1 MKHKIYKTRSLKQR
15 YMQKLNYNQAKIV
28 GFDLEVFQAAKVAVI
43 GAGAIGS
50 HVCLGLVRKG
60 IGVLDIFDD
69 DVVEAQNLTRQL
81 FSSKDLR
88 KNKAVRLAKL
98 LVKHGFFKTS
108 ITGYPY
114 RFQEALEMGFDF
126 SQYNIIL
133 TLVDNNPTRIA
144 AAKYCLQ
151 EKIPLVTSAVSRDGN
166 QLYCAIQKPG
176 KACFGCI
183 QPNAVNDNSYPC
195 DLPGIIDVIMVVA
208 GFTVFALDTII
219 LERHQ
224 EWNYRSIT
232 LDGFMPDAGIIVPQN
247 ENCQICGQRR
257 QQ

>member
-144 AAKYCLQ
+144 TTKYCIQ
-151 EKIPLVTSAVSRDGN
+151 KDIPLIVSAISRDGN
-166 QLYCAIQKPG
+166 QMYCAIQQPQ

-183 QPNAVNDNSYPC
+183 QPNAINDFSYPC
-195 DLPGIIDVIMVVA
+195 HLPAIIDIIHVVS
-208 GFTVFALDTII
+208 GVTIFSIDTVLMK
-219 LERHQ
+219 RHR
-224 EWNYRSIT
+224 EWNYRSII
-232 LDGFMPDAGIIVPQN
+232 LDGFMPDAGVVVPRG
-247 ENCQICGQRR
+247 ENCQICGSKGQ
-257 QQ
+257 